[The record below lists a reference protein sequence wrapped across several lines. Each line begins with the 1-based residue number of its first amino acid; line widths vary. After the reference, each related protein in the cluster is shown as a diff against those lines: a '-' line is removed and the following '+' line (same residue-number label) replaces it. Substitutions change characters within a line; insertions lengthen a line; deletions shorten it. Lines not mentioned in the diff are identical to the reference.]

1 MKKTVMMLLALGLVR
16 ASFAQNTAAELD
28 SVMKAYQKV
37 QHFNGTVLVAKNGQV
52 LLEKGYGCKN
62 FQDRTLNDAQT
73 VYMIASVT
81 KQFTSA
87 VVLKLAEQHKLALT
101 DPLSKYF
108 PKYPNG
114 AGITIYNLLTH
125 TAGIPDYT
133 QDSAFMANHKNL
145 KVSQALIQYNKADF
159 APGTDWKY
167 SNQGY
172 QLLGEVIA
180 KVTGKTY
187 FQAVR
192 QYIFQPL
199 HMTHSG
205 FDFANLKSGD
215 KATGYWT
222 YPANGKNEEAT
233 IIDSAGSFS
242 AGSIYSTAGDLYK
255 WHKGLQAYKI
265 VPKALMDQ
273 AYAPY
278 KNNYGFGWFAD
289 SLYGK
294 RVLSHSGDTYGFK
307 SNIARVTEDNVCVI
321 LLNNIEDEEM
331 KGPLT
336 NDLLAVLYHQPYH
349 LPVFR
354 QEIKLSDATL
364 KKYTGTYELAPQ
376 FSLEVTLENG
386 QLWIQP
392 TGQPKSQIYAEK
404 ENFFFSKVVDGQ
416 LEFVA
421 DASGNIVSLVLYQ
434 GGHQMP
440 PGKKV
445 K

>member
-1 MKKTVMMLLALGLVR
+1 MKKTVLMILALGLVR
-16 ASFAQNTAAELD
+16 ATFAQNTAADLD
-28 SVMKAYQKV
+28 SAMKAYQKV
-37 QHFNGTVLVAKNGQV
+37 QHFNGTILVAKNGQV
-52 LLEKGYGCKN
+52 LLKKGYGYKN
-62 FQDRTLNDAQT
+62 FRAGTLNDTQT

-87 VVLKLAEQHKLALT
+87 VVLKLVEQHKLALT
-101 DPLSKYF
+101 DKLSKYF
-108 PKYPNG
+108 PAYPNG
-114 AGITIYNLLTH
+114 HKITIYNLLTH

-133 QDSAFMANHKNL
+133 QDSVFMATHKGL

-172 QLLGEVIA
+172 QLLGEIIG
-180 KVTGKTY
+180 KVTGRTY

-192 QYIFQPL
+192 QYIFRPL

-205 FDFANLKSGD
+205 FDFANLKSNE

-222 YPANGKNEEAT
+222 YPGDEKSQEAS

-242 AGSIYSTAGDLYK
+242 AGAIYSTVGDLYK
-255 WHKGLQAYKI
+255 WHLGLQAHKI
-265 VPKALMDQ
+265 IPKALIDQ
-273 AYAPY
+273 AYTPF
-278 KNNYGFGWFAD
+278 KNHYGFGWFVD

-294 RVLSHSGDTYGFK
+294 RVLSHSGDTFGFK
-307 SNIARVTEDNVCVI
+307 SNIARITEDDVCVI

-331 KGPLT
+331 RGPLT
-336 NDLLAVLYHQPYH
+336 NDILAILYHQPYK
-349 LPVFR
+349 LPIYR
-354 QEIKLSDATL
+354 KEIQLSQATL
-364 KKYTGTYELAPQ
+364 KKYVGTYELAPQ
-376 FSLEVTLENG
+376 FSLDVILDGG

-392 TGQPKSQIYAEK
+392 TGQPRSQIYPEK

-416 LEFVA
+416 VEFVP
-421 DASGNIVSLVLYQ
+421 DASGNIVSIIVYQ
-434 GGHQMP
+434 GGRQMP

>member
-1 MKKTVMMLLALGLVR
+1 MMILALGLVR
-16 ASFAQNTAAELD
+16 ASFAQNTTVELD
-28 SVMKAYQKV
+28 SVMKAYQNV
-37 QHFNGTVLVAKNGQV
+37 QHFNGTVLVSKGGRV
-52 LLEKGYGCKN
+52 LLEKGYGFKN
-62 FQDRTLNDAQT
+62 FSAQTKNDAGT
-73 VYMIASVT
+73 IYMIASVT

-87 VVLKLAEQHKLALT
+87 VVLKLVAQHKLALG
-101 DPLSKYF
+101 DPLTKFF
-108 PKYPNG
+108 PAYPNG
-114 AGITIYNLLTH
+114 DKISIYNLLTH

-133 QDSAFMANHKNL
+133 QDSIFMANHKGL

-159 APGTDWKY
+159 APGTSWHY

-172 QLLGEVIA
+172 QLLGEIID
-180 KVTGKTY
+180 KVTGMSY

-192 QYIFQPL
+192 QYIFRPL

-205 FDFANLKSGD
+205 FDFANLKSND

-222 YPANGKNEEAT
+222 YPQDGKNEEAPV
-233 IIDSAGSFS
+233 IDSGRSFS
-242 AGSIYSTAGDLYK
+242 AGAIYSTVGDLYQ
-255 WHKGLQAYKI
+255 WHRALQAYRM

-273 AYAPY
+273 AYTPF
-278 KNNYGFGWFAD
+278 KNHYGFGWFAD

-307 SNIARVTEDNVCVI
+307 SNIARITEDDVCVI

-331 KGPLT
+331 RGALT
-336 NDLLAVLYHQPYH
+336 NDLLAVLYHQPYR

-354 QEIKLSDATL
+354 QEINLSEAIL
-364 KKYTGTYELAPQ
+364 KKYTGTYRISPQ
-376 FSLEVTLENG
+376 FSLDVVLENG

-392 TGQPKSQIYAEK
+392 AGQPKSPIYAER

-421 DASGNIVSLVLYQ
+421 DSSGNIVSVVLYQ
-434 GGHQMP
+434 GGRPMP
-440 PGKKV
+440 PAKKV

>member
-1 MKKTVMMLLALGLVR
+1 MKKTVMILLALGLVR
-16 ASFAQNTAAELD
+16 ASFAQNTASELD
-28 SVMKAYQKV
+28 SAMKAYQKV
-37 QHFNGTVLVAKNGQV
+37 MHFNGTVLVAKNGQV
-52 LLEKGYGCKN
+52 LLEKGYGYKN
-62 FQDRTLNDAQT
+62 FGTQTKNDAET
-73 VYMIASVT
+73 IYMIASVT

-87 VVLKLAEQHKLALT
+87 VVLKLVEQHKLALT
-101 DPLSKYF
+101 DPLSKFF
-108 PKYPNG
+108 PAYPNG
-114 AGITIYNLLTH
+114 DKITIYHLLTH

-133 QDSAFMANHKNL
+133 QDSIFMVTHKKL

-172 QLLGEVIA
+172 QLLGEIIA
-180 KVTGKTY
+180 KVCGKTY

-192 QYIFQPL
+192 QYIFRPL

-205 FDFANLKSGD
+205 FDFANLKSSD

-222 YPANGKNEEAT
+222 YPSDGKNEEAP

-242 AGSIYSTAGDLYK
+242 AGAIYSTTGDLYK
-255 WHKGLQAYKI
+255 WHKALQGYQI

-273 AYAPY
+273 AYTPF
-278 KNNYGFGWFAD
+278 KNHYGFGWFAD

-307 SNIARVTEDNVCVI
+307 SNIARITEDDVCVI

-331 KGPLT
+331 RGPLT

-349 LPVFR
+349 LPIFR
-354 QEIKLSDATL
+354 QEIQLGEATL

-376 FSLEVTLENG
+376 FSLEVTLDKG
-386 QLWIQP
+386 RLWIQP

-421 DASGNIVSLVLYQ
+421 DSSGNIVSVVLYQ
-434 GGHQMP
+434 AGHQMP

>member
-1 MKKTVMMLLALGLVR
+1 MKKTVIMLLALGLVR
-16 ASFAQNTAAELD
+16 TSFAQNTTAELD
-28 SVMKAYQKV
+28 SAMKAYEKV

-52 LLEKGYGCKN
+52 LLEKGYGYKN
-62 FQDRTLNDAQT
+62 FQAGTLNDTQT

-87 VVLKLAEQHKLALT
+87 VVLKLVEQHKLALT

-108 PKYPNG
+108 PTYPNG
-114 AGITIYNLLTH
+114 DKITIYNLLTH
-125 TAGIPDYT
+125 TAGIPDYS
-133 QDSAFMANHKNL
+133 QDSVFMSTHKGL
-145 KVSQALIQYNKADF
+145 KISQALIQYNRADF
-159 APGTDWKY
+159 APGTNWHY

-172 QLLGEVIA
+172 QLLGEIIA

-192 QYIFQPL
+192 QYIFRPL

-205 FDFANLKSGD
+205 FDFAALKSSN

-222 YPANGKNEEAT
+222 YPGKRKNQEAP
-233 IIDSAGSFS
+233 IIDSATSFS
-242 AGSIYSTAGDLYK
+242 AGAIYSTVGDLYK
-255 WHKGLQAYKI
+255 WHKALQSYKI

-273 AYAPY
+273 AYTPF
-278 KNNYGFGWFAD
+278 KNHYGFGWFAD

-307 SNIARVTEDNVCVI
+307 SNIARTTQDDVCVI

-331 KGPLT
+331 RGALT
-336 NDLLAVLYHQPYH
+336 DDLLAVLYHRPYH
-349 LPVFR
+349 LPVYH
-354 QEIKLSDATL
+354 QEIQLSEATL
-364 KKYTGTYELAPQ
+364 KKYPGTYEMSPQ
-376 FSLEVTLENG
+376 FSLDVVLENG

-392 TGQPKSQIYAEK
+392 AGQPKSQIYAEK

-434 GGHQMP
+434 GGHPMP